1 MRVLLDNGHLVG
13 KILQQ
18 QQRSIFICTCTCVFL
33 FDFVLVFVV
42 VFIFDG
48 GNLKNRLQDLL
59 HDGRGGAMSSS
70 GPYSSPA
77 AVVHMGS
84 AETWE

>member
-18 QQRSIFICTCTCVFL
+18 QQRSIFICTCICVFL
-33 FDFVLVFVV
+33 FDFVV

-77 AVVHMGS
+77 VVVHMGS